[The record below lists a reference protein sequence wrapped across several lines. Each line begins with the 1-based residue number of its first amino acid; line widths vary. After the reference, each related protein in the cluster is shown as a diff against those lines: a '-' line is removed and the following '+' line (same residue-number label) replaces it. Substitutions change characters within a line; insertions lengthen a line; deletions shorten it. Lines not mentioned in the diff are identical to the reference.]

1 MKTEDVLEDL
11 ANEGA
16 TVRLA
21 GLPTLGFPNL
31 GDAEPQRSRGRAHS
45 QCCFLPL
52 PPPLPL
58 FFLPLPSPDPPLAEP
73 HFDEEEDGSEKQLS
87 LVWPG
92 FLQKLHAC
100 SRLQSVLLQPLAELY
115 KPQIP
120 SNAVPF
126 FFLFLFALP

>member
-1 MKTEDVLEDL
+1 
-11 ANEGA
+11 
-16 TVRLA
+16 VRLT
-21 GLPTLGFPNL
+21 GLPIL
-31 GDAEPQRSRGRAHS
+31 GRAHS